1 MLALTREMR
10 SGFIRTPFARI
21 EMAVDANFAQGRRWA
36 ELLGFNCETPQPM
49 RHYLPNGHDAYLYAR
64 IA

>member
-1 MLALTREMR
+1 
-10 SGFIRTPFARI
+10 
-21 EMAVDANFAQGRRWA
+21 MAVDANFAQGRRWA